1 MNTVESVERETGMK
15 FPINPRANPV
25 PAGVVQILTLVENG
39 YTLVR
44 P

>member
-1 MNTVESVERETGMK
+1 VPAM
-15 FPINPRANPV
+15 PV
-25 PAGVVQILTLVENG
+25 QAGVVQILSLTENG